1 VRIED
6 EPFGDVTV
14 VSFTGEF
21 DLHTLSEASEKFDH
35 LIRTLKHR
43 LVFNIGGLEFI
54 SSSALSFFID
64 AVKRIKLLRGEL
76 VLSEP
81 TRLFTKTVRSL
92 GIEDFFTAF
101 PNDREAID
109 YLRQAGG
116 DVAESDAPSE

>member
-1 VRIED
+1 MRIE
-6 EPFGDVTV
+6 EEAFGDVTV
-14 VSFTGEF
+14 VAFIGEF
-21 DLHTLSEASEKFDH
+21 DLHTLSGASEKFDH
-35 LIRTLKHR
+35 LVRTLRHR

-101 PNDREAID
+101 PNNREAIE
-109 YLRQAGG
+109 YLR
-116 DVAESDAPSE
+116 ESGEDDSESKAPSQ